1 MAIALIA
8 VCPAECHSFVQV
20 CDQSDMRSAYSII
33 FILGCLLVMACA
45 CIYTMCRATKVSSVN
60 SETPTVQPGSRSV
73 FGAASTVVRCNA
85 KGTGKSVVHSP
96 HIPTWC
102 KDIYVCSS
110 IQLDRNPRNSD
121 IVRTRNKYHVQKDC
135 SALKNS
141 QVLQIS
147 LCKLCENKHQ

>member
-1 MAIALIA
+1 MVVWL
-8 VCPAECHSFVQV
+8 CLCGLTFPQ
-20 CDQSDMRSAYSII
+20 DQSDMRSAYSII
-33 FILGCLLVMACA
+33 FVLMCLLVLACA
-45 CIYTMCRATKVSSVN
+45 YIYTMYRATKVSSVN

-85 KGTGKSVVHSP
+85 KGTGKSVIHSP

-110 IQLDRNPRNSD
+110 IQLDRNSIDRNSD
-121 IVRTRNKYHVQKDC
+121 SVRTRNKYHVQKDC

-147 LCKLCENKHQ
+147 LCKLCENKHK